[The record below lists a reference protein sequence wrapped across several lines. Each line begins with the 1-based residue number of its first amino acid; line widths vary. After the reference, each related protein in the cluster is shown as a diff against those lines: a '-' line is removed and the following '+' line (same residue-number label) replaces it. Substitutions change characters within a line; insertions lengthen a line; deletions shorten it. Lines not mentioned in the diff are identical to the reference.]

1 VTAADVR
8 RLPIHVQLPMLATD
22 DRVRVFDDL
31 EVDALDE
38 CHACANRTDLPLDA
52 PIPDARMSL
61 TFHWRM
67 GGREQ
72 RVDVCAADCADAEMD
87 DLLNLHHVVGMRLHI
102 PPRSRFLPSGT
113 PRTPVAAVNVELPL
127 IYDALIRVI
136 RNAPNSAT
144 VDMSGRDGFEHCR
157 HALMADFEQL
167 RRGAA

>member
-1 VTAADVR
+1 
-8 RLPIHVQLPMLATD
+8 MLATD

-38 CHACANRTDLPLDA
+38 CHACANRADLPLDA

-72 RVDVCAADCADAEMD
+72 RVDVCGPDCADAEMD

-102 PPRSRFLPSGT
+102 PPRSRFLPVDPGGT
-113 PRTPVAAVNVELPL
+113 PQTLVAAVNDEQDGLFEKIHELKVYVQTLPGGAT
-127 IYDALIRVI
+127 DPATREVMEAF
-136 RNAPNSAT
+136 RNKVLAA
-144 VDMSGRDGFEHCR
+144 V
-157 HALMADFEQL
+157 EQL
-167 RRGAA
+167 GRAS